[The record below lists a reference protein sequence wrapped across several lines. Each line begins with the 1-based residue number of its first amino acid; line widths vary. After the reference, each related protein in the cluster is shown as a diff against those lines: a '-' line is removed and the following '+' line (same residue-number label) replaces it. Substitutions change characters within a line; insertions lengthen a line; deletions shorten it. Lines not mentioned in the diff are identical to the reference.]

1 MISNVV
7 QKKQTDTTHFF
18 LIKEEEEEERA
29 SCHLG
34 CVEGQTKSAG
44 ASSEK
49 EKSQLFTKL

>member
-18 LIKEEEEEERA
+18 LIKEEERA